1 MYVKPVYKYP
11 SVWTDQSSSLVNK
24 SKEWISH
31 TNSINASAAL
41 LAEQYESIIQVQ
53 ILSWCNVNRT
63 VRWLSVPVHLS
74 WGSGHTNHRN
84 YNLLLKSKKVV
95 IAAVYPLESFSR
107 LHQGLGKALSTANTL
122 SAAHMKMGKKNVHL
136 LFGLMQS
143 YSFIF
148 FHIPGEPWFAFS
160 VLVFP
165 D

>member
-1 MYVKPVYKYP
+1 M
-11 SVWTDQSSSLVNK
+11 
-24 SKEWISH
+24 
-31 TNSINASAAL
+31 
-41 LAEQYESIIQVQ
+41 
-53 ILSWCNVNRT
+53 
-63 VRWLSVPVHLS
+63 PVHLS

-95 IAAVYPLESFSR
+95 IAAVHPLESFSR

-148 FHIPGEPWFAFS
+148 FHIPGEP
-160 VLVFP
+160 
-165 D
+165 